1 MKEKLVIAIIDFV
14 LAVLIGV
21 FAVLN
26 FCDGN
31 IVHGIIEALL
41 CIINMLLAISY
52 YRKQSE

>member
-41 CIINMLLAISY
+41 CIINMILAISY